1 MRKVLDII
9 DGGEYYGVQYPRT
22 SDGDLFRIGDNDLD
36 FWYMWRL
43 WRYCGYCIKV
53 WLKEFY
59 EDFYL
64 IESIGDGGDC

>member
-36 FWYMWRL
+36 FWYMWILR
-43 WRYCGYCIKV
+43 RCCGYCIKV

-59 EDFYL
+59 EDFLFYF
-64 IESIGDGGDC
+64 EYRRR